1 MDFLYLTS
9 AALIDYDVA
18 NVLRIIIAI
27 ITLILAIGVI
37 VAVVMQKPVTNN
49 IGTIA
54 GEETQT
60 YAGKNKAK
68 SKESIL
74 RKVTIALGIAIAVLA
89 IFFFITYLEVS

>member
-18 NVLRIIIAI
+18 NGLRIAIAI
-27 ITLILAIGVI
+27 ITIILALGLIAV
-37 VAVVMQKPVTNN
+37 VVMQKPVTNN

-74 RKVTIALGIAIAVLA
+74 RKLTIALGITIAVLA
-89 IFFFITYLEVS
+89 IFFFITYLEV

>member
-18 NVLRIIIAI
+18 NRLRIAIAI
-27 ITLILAIGVI
+27 ITGLLAIGLIAV
-37 VAVVMQKPVTNN
+37 VVMQKPVTNN

-74 RKVTIALGIAIAVLA
+74 RKATIALGIAIAVLA
-89 IFFFITYLEVS
+89 IFFFITYLEV

>member
-9 AALIDYDVA
+9 AALIDYEVA
-18 NVLRIIIAI
+18 NGLRIAIAV
-27 ITLILAIGVI
+27 ITILLAIGLIAV
-37 VAVVMQKPVTNN
+37 VVMQKPVTNN

-89 IFFFITYLEVS
+89 IFFFITYLEV

>member
-1 MDFLYLTS
+1 MYIAA

-18 NVLRIIIAI
+18 NVLRIIVAI
-27 ITLILAIGVI
+27 LTMIMAIGLIVVVI
-37 VAVVMQKPVTNN
+37 MQKPVTNN

-68 SKESIL
+68 SKESLL
-74 RKVTIALGIAIAVLA
+74 RKLTIILGIAISVLV
-89 IFFFITYLEVS
+89 IFFFITYLEV

>member
-9 AALIDYDVA
+9 AALIDYEVA
-18 NVLRIIIAI
+18 NGLRIAIAI
-27 ITLILAIGVI
+27 ITGLLAIGLIAV
-37 VAVVMQKPVTNN
+37 VVMQKPVTNN

-74 RKVTIALGIAIAVLA
+74 RKVTIALGITIAVLA
-89 IFFFITYLEVS
+89 IFFFITYLEV

>member
-18 NVLRIIIAI
+18 NRLRIAIAI
-27 ITLILAIGVI
+27 ITGLLAIGLIAV
-37 VAVVMQKPVTNN
+37 VVMQKPVTNN

-74 RKVTIALGIAIAVLA
+74 RKVTIALGITIAVLA
-89 IFFFITYLEVS
+89 IFFFITYLEV

>member
-89 IFFFITYLEVS
+89 IFFFITYLEV

>member
-1 MDFLYLTS
+1 MNFMYIAA

-18 NVLRIIIAI
+18 NVLRIIVAI
-27 ITLILAIGVI
+27 LTMIMAIGLIVVVI
-37 VAVVMQKPVTNN
+37 MQKPVTNN

-68 SKESIL
+68 SKESLL
-74 RKVTIALGIAIAVLA
+74 RKLTIILGIAISVLV
-89 IFFFITYLEVS
+89 IFFFITYLEV